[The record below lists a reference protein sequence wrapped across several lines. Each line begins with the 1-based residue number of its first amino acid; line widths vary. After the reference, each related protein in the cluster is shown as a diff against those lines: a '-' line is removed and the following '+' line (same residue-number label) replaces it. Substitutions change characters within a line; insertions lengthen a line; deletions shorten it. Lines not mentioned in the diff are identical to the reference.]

1 MSETDPVRL
10 GRLRHLTDM
19 SAAGWVAPRLGPQF
33 SGVERRSPQLTWPS
47 DHAWCVATE
56 VDFDSTLVGGS
67 HDLITAVVAD
77 RALEAL
83 PIDPD
88 GRLTSDTD
96 TINDPDGAR
105 GQARYDPEGDTDREL
120 ALLRDETKGGSDE

>member
-1 MSETDPVRL
+1 MVEGAGPAHERDGTRATGAAASSHRHVRRRL
-10 GRLRHLTDM
+10 GR
-19 SAAGWVAPRLGPQF
+19 ARLGPQF

-47 DHAWCVATE
+47 DHAWCVAAE

-105 GQARYDPEGDTDREL
+105 GRARYDPEGDTDREL
-120 ALLRDETKGGSDE
+120 CATAG